1 MFLAVCGAIIAQL
14 SLSRVHDRQLLRLQ
28 PSLRYKWE
36 PALER
41 GR

>member
-1 MFLAVCGAIIAQL
+1 MFLAGCGAIVAQL

-28 PSLRYKWE
+28 PALHYKWE
-36 PALER
+36 PAPGC